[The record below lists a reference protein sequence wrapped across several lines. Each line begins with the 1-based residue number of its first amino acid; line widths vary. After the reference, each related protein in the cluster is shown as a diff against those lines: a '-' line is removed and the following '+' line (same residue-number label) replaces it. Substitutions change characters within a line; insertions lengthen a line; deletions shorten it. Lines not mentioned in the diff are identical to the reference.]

1 MPTHE
6 ETYKGQK
13 IVIEEPE
20 EGEAQL
26 TIDDQQVNVIQN
38 ADGTYSSENLFYT
51 KYSSLRELA
60 RAHVDETSHE

>member
-1 MPTHE
+1 MPAHE

-20 EGEAQL
+20 EGEPQL
-26 TIDDQQVNVIQN
+26 LINDQDANVIHN
-38 ADGTYSSENLFYT
+38 ADGTYSSESLFYT

-60 RAHVDETSHE
+60 RAQIDELSKE